1 MSLIKRMGEARLSRV
16 TGGII
21 FDYLRAPIRREK
33 LDIHLANV
41 KNGEGQSRYYHLNEE
56 TGVLT
61 RYEKKKGLDYFS
73 SHAQVLTL
81 TELRKM
87 SLAYDVLMGF
97 EPEKYRFRA
106 GLIGDAP
113 LAF

>member
-1 MSLIKRMGEARLSRV
+1 MSLIKRMGEASLSRV

-33 LDIHLANV
+33 LADHLNKV

-87 SLAYDVLMGF
+87 TLAYDVLMGF
-97 EPEKYRFRA
+97 DPQKYRFRA
-106 GLIGDAP
+106 GFIGDTT
-113 LAF
+113 LTF